1 MACTYDGA
9 VLRVYVNGELAMET
23 AANVETA
30 GFGSNFDALALGCLT
45 DSTLPFMG
53 MLDEVIL
60 ADYAFDEELVA
71 KLYSS
76 PEEGAAEIASL
87 VKANYPEDYAP
98 ATDVTAAPATAT
110 KAPLTAAATAARTPV
125 KTAKPAETD
134 NSTAIAVII
143 IVVTVVVIA
152 AAVAIVLVMKKKAAK
167 K

>member
-1 MACTYDGA
+1 M
-9 VLRVYVNGELAMET
+9 LRVYVNGELAMET

-30 GFGSNFDALALGCLT
+30 GFGSNYDALALGCLT

-60 ADYAFDEELVA
+60 ADYAFDEELIA

-76 PEEGAAEIASL
+76 PEEGAAEIAGL

-98 ATDVTAAPATAT
+98 ATEAPEATAAPATAT
-110 KAPLTAAATAARTPV
+110 KAPVTAAATAARTPV

-134 NSTAIAVII
+134 HSTTIAVII
-143 IVVTVVVIA
+143 IVVTVAVIA